1 MTPKKTLPQSS
12 VSLLFME
19 FLLHGGVPGHRPLCA
34 ARAHAPD
41 ELFPGAPFSPWPQQE
56 APGTTLCGSTWDH
69 AQGEAGRQMVSVHCA
84 VFMLIADIFNVLCYS
99 IHLCERSVL

>member
-56 APGTTLCGSTWDH
+56 APGTTLCGRHGTMPRVRL
-69 AQGEAGRQMVSVHCA
+69 AGRWFLSTA
-84 VFMLIADIFNVLCYS
+84 LC
-99 IHLCERSVL
+99 LC